1 MSEHVRSL
9 VATSLGS
16 AFILF
21 VATVCASASAAN
33 QTATHQNASK
43 AKPATGGAP
52 LVGEFQRL
60 FGEVG
65 ETAINSIAMGGA
77 DALAVSG
84 HCSTAIDQG
93 TQEFLLAWQ
102 PKISPP
108 EKDAKPAKRSTTRA
122 AKRQGLSP
130 ALKEKLDVL
139 AKSAATWQ
147 LSRLIAA
154 APEGERSALAQE
166 YLAHPKF
173 ARTLSML
180 VDLQDEDAAK
190 VDRLARML
198 MAQRS
203 EALES
208 FPELAAAIAVVHD
221 APVLMQVN
229 ENLAQSAGPLVTFDH
244 FVSAERKLS
253 FGVRGIAPE
262 LLLYVVDIAA
272 TADEMAWALRTYAGH
287 ASVGELYDEV
297 AYDFDNLEKGSP
309 KKVNV
314 AGWNLPNIL
323 RYGGICADQ
332 AYFATT
338 VGKSIGVP
346 CVYSTATD
354 GVLSH
359 AWIGFVRKAGRR
371 PQWDEVGRFGGYQS
385 VEGFIR
391 DPQSGQ
397 QLSNTQ
403 MPMLVEYGL
412 EPLADRTAATA
423 LRIAAE
429 KLLTPV
435 ATTPPT
441 TTTPTTPPPTKVS
454 PEAVDQALA
463 LVRIAVH
470 ACLTDTR
477 AWELVGRAAATGGMT
492 TEQKEIWSAD
502 VLQMCGD
509 DYPEFA
515 WRTIA
520 PMIHSI
526 TDIAKR
532 QEALDGALAI
542 FQDRGDLAGQIL
554 LQQASL
560 YKAQGNLAGSGRC
573 YEMILDR
580 YPNDGP
586 FAIVALLEAS
596 AILALNNDARANVTL
611 HDRAFRAMEVP
622 VDIAPQFSKQ
632 SNWYRAG
639 ISYSQALRIV
649 GREQDAAI
657 HEQRMGNV
665 MK

>member
-1 MSEHVRSL
+1 M
-9 VATSLGS
+9 ATSWIKFS
-16 AFILF
+16 A
-21 VATVCASASAAN
+21 ASAAIVII
-33 QTATHQNASK
+33 ALGMGERDRVK
-43 AKPATGGAP
+43 K
-52 LVGEFQRL
+52 VGEFQRL
-60 FGEVG
+60 FGETG
-65 ETAINSIAMGGA
+65 EAALTSVAMGGS
-77 DALAVSG
+77 DALAVSAQ
-84 HCSTAIDQG
+84 CSAAFDQG
-93 TQEFLLAWQ
+93 TQDFLAAWQ
-102 PKISPP
+102 PKPSVA
-108 EKDAKPAKRSTTRA
+108 EKDAKPAKRA
-122 AKRQGLSP
+122 AVRPSKRMGLSP
-130 ALKEKLDVL
+130 AVKEKLQAL
-139 AKSAATWQ
+139 AKCAATWQ

-154 APEGERSALAQE
+154 VPEGERAAIAQE

-173 ARTLSML
+173 SNALALL
-180 VDLQDEDAAK
+180 VDLQQEDAAK

-203 EALES
+203 EALEL

-221 APVLMQVN
+221 APVIMQVN
-229 ENLAQSAGPLVTFDH
+229 ENVAKSAGPIAILDHLVA
-244 FVSAERKLS
+244 AEKRLS
-253 FGVRGIAPE
+253 FGVHGIAPE
-262 LLLYVVDIAA
+262 LLLYVVDVAA
-272 TADEMAWALRTYAGH
+272 SADEMAWALRTYAGH
-287 ASVGELYDEV
+287 ASVGNLYDKVE
-297 AYDFDNLEKGSP
+297 YDFDNLEKGSP

-314 AGWNLPNIL
+314 AGWNLPNIMKF
-323 RYGGICADQ
+323 GGICADQ

-359 AWIGFVRKAGRR
+359 AWIGFVRKAGGR
-371 PQWDEVGRFGGYQS
+371 PAWDEVGRFGGYQS

-391 DPQSGQ
+391 DPQSGA

-412 EPLADRTAATA
+412 EPAEDRLASTA

-429 KLLTPV
+429 KLLTPAPSASP
-435 ATTPPT
+435 ATPSG
-441 TTTPTTPPPTKVS
+441 TPTPS
-454 PEAVDQALA
+454 PSAPIDSAAVAQALT
-463 LVRIAVH
+463 LTRVAVQ
-470 ACLTDTR
+470 ACLTDAR
-477 AWELVGRAAATGGMT
+477 AWKLVERAAATGAMT
-492 TEQKEIWSAD
+492 TEQKQLWSAD
-502 VLQMCGD
+502 VLQLCGD
-509 DYPEFA
+509 AYPEFA

-526 TDIAKR
+526 ADIAQR

-554 LQQASL
+554 LQQANL
-560 YKAQGNLAGSGRC
+560 YKVQGNFAGAGRC

-586 FAIVALLEAS
+586 FAIVALQEAS
-596 AILALNNDARANVTL
+596 AILAMGNDARANVTL
-611 HDRAFRAMEVP
+611 HERAFRAMEVP

-639 ISYSQALRIV
+639 ISYAEALRIV
-649 GREQDAAI
+649 GRLQDAAI